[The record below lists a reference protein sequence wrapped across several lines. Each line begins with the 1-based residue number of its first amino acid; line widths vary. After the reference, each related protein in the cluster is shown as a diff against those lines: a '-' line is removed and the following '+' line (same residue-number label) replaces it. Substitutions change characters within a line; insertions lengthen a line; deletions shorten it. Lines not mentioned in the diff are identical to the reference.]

1 VYFVDTI
8 LLPPQALISMAI
20 YRSSWASLAAALIR
34 LQQFGIK
41 LFCPASRFGIKTGI
55 GGTEKGKHARQL
67 GNTMAQPNIAVRET
81 NGARVAPPP
90 GAAIVDFGPLANWI
104 GFHLRLAQ
112 NASFQAF
119 TREASGIDLR
129 PGRFATLMIIGRN
142 PGISQTALSRANAR
156 DKSSLTPVLNDLVRR
171 KLVKRV
177 RAKDDRRSY
186 RLMLTSAGEELLD
199 KLTACAARHEQH
211 LDEVLGPIDR
221 ARFLQILKRLIAE
234 IPANGNDHS
243 R

>member
-1 VYFVDTI
+1 VRQPYVGAYSAATVWHKTI
-8 LLPPQALISMAI
+8 LHGQPLC
-20 YRSSWASLAAALIR
+20 YKASVR
-34 LQQFGIK
+34 
-41 LFCPASRFGIKTGI
+41 
-55 GGTEKGKHARQL
+55 GTEKAKLALQL
-67 GNTMAQPNIAVRET
+67 GNTMAEPNIAVRET
-81 NGARVAPPP
+81 NGARVPVPPP
-90 GAAIVDFGPLANWI
+90 GAAAVDFGPLANWI

-119 TREASGIDLR
+119 AREASGIDLR

-186 RLMLTSAGEELLD
+186 RLMLTSTGEELLA
-199 KLTACAARHEQH
+199 KLSACAARHERH
-211 LDEVLGPIDR
+211 LDEVLGPSDR

-234 IPANGNDHS
+234 VPANGNGHS

>member
-1 VYFVDTI
+1 
-8 LLPPQALISMAI
+8 
-20 YRSSWASLAAALIR
+20 
-34 LQQFGIK
+34 
-41 LFCPASRFGIKTGI
+41 
-55 GGTEKGKHARQL
+55 
-67 GNTMAQPNIAVRET
+67 MAQPNMAVRET
-81 NGARVAPPP
+81 HGARVLVPAV
-90 GAAIVDFGPLANWI
+90 GATAVDFGPLANWI

-119 TREASGIDLR
+119 AREASGIDLQ

-142 PGISQTALSRANAR
+142 PGISQTVLSRANAL

-171 KLVKRV
+171 RLVRRV

-186 RLMLTSAGEELLD
+186 RLTLTSAGEELLA

-211 LDEVLGPIDR
+211 LEEVVGPSDR
-221 ARFLQILKRLIAE
+221 ARFLQILKQLVAGV
-234 IPANGNDHS
+234 PANGNDHS

>member
-1 VYFVDTI
+1 MIGT
-8 LLPPQALISMAI
+8 LSCL
-20 YRSSWASLAAALIR
+20 SSIDLKGVLSCFLRQPYSGAHV
-34 LQQFGIK
+34 QQFGTK
-41 LFCPASRFGIKTGI
+41 LFCAATPFGIMAGI
-55 GGTEKGKHARQL
+55 PETKKPSRGGSL
-67 GNTMAQPNIAVRET
+67 GSAMPQANLAVRET
-81 NGARVAPPP
+81 NGARVPVPAPA
-90 GAAIVDFGPLANWI
+90 GDVDFGPLADWI

-119 TREASGIDLR
+119 AREASGIDLR

-171 KLVKRV
+171 RLVKRL

-186 RLMLTSAGEELLD
+186 RLMLTGAGEELLA
-199 KLTACAARHEQH
+199 KLTACAARHERH
-211 LDEVLGPIDR
+211 LDEVLGPKDR
-221 ARFLQILKRLIAE
+221 AQFLQILKRLIAE
-234 IPANGNDHS
+234 VSTNGNGHF